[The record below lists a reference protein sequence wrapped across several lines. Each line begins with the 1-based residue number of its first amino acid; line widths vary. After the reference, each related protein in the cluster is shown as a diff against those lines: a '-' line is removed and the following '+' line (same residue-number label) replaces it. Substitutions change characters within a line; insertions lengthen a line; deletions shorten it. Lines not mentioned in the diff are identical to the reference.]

1 MKRIK
6 CILIGLFLA
15 SSIGVTDAYAQSDKP
30 SPQASPPL
38 GSTQVDQTDWDVEK
52 ILISKSLDNPKFYVV
67 LLVMLIAGGVGGIV
81 FELLNLQ
88 GNIER
93 PHAPT
98 EDDFAAELAYATPP
112 NVIDLGIFARII
124 IGACAAVPAMAYI
137 EPKTVLTLLAMSL
150 LAGST
155 GTAVFRSLQDRF
167 LIAITQQEASEKKRK
182 IKRKNNIA
190 KIDKALAAV
199 ETLQK
204 EVETKSESPEGT
216 TDLIIPEGTV
226 LVLDRSRFE
235 EVRKVILQ
243 VTGVNTEKEKAVAAL
258 EKLEEVLIKYS
269 VKQQGTN
276 DLKFTKNTSINC
288 DLFGNV
294 KDCLSQAKGANEL
307 TAIADNSES
316 SQPATQIQNH
326 LKTIANPIGHDIT
339 GY

>member
-6 CILIGLFLA
+6 SILIALFLA
-15 SSIGVTDAYAQSDKP
+15 SSIGVTDACAQSDKP
-30 SPQASPPL
+30 SPPTSLPAL
-38 GSTQVDQTDWDVEK
+38 STQVAQTDWDVEV
-52 ILISKSLDNPKFYVV
+52 ILKSKSLDNPKFYVV
-67 LLVMLIAGGVGGIV
+67 LLVTLIAGGIGGII

-98 EDDFAAELAYATPP
+98 EDELAAELAYATPE

-124 IGACAAVPAMAYI
+124 IGALAAVPAMAYI

-150 LAGST
+150 LAGSA

-182 IKRKNNIA
+182 IRRKNA
-190 KIDKALAAV
+190 KIDKAIAAV
-199 ETLQK
+199 ETLQE

-226 LVLDRSRFE
+226 LDRSRFE
-235 EVRKVILQ
+235 EVRKVLLQ
-243 VTGVNTEKEKAVAAL
+243 IMGVNAERKKVIAAFKE
-258 EKLEEVLIKYS
+258 LEEVLIKNS
-269 VKQQGTN
+269 VKPQGTN
-276 DLKFTKNTSINC
+276 DLKFTKNTSIKC

-307 TAIADNSES
+307 TVIADNSQS
-316 SQPATQIQNH
+316 SQPVIPDQNH
-326 LKTIANPIGHDIT
+326 L
-339 GY
+339 